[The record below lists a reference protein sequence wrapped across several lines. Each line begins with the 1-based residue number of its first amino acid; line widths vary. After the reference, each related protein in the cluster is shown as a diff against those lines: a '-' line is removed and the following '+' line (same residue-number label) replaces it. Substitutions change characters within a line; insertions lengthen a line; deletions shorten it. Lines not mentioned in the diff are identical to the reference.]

1 MMAGVRGD
9 AVRVAVG
16 AVAPTVVLAA
26 QASAALSAGRPVAEA
41 QAALAA
47 DIAPIDDLRS
57 TASTGGPW
65 PPTCWPA
72 SGVTRHDPVPV
83 HAVGHPAAA
92 WRG

>member
-26 QASAALSAGRPVAEA
+26 QASAALSAGRTVAEA

-57 TASTGGPW
+57 TAEYRRT
-65 PPTCWPA
+65 
-72 SGVTRHDPVPV
+72 V
-83 HAVGHPAAA
+83 AAHLLA
-92 WRG
+92 CFWRDTA